1 MDQSAPTDFGFM
13 IDHMTTKDYG
23 GEGKGR
29 AVDVGEKKVRKR
41 SENGTLKQLFFWN
54 HEDFIIRS

>member
-13 IDHMTTKDYG
+13 IDHMTTKEY

-29 AVDVGEKKVRKR
+29 PLMWGKKSK
-41 SENGTLKQLFFWN
+41 TT
-54 HEDFIIRS
+54 

>member
-29 AVDVGEKKVRKR
+29 AVDVGEKK
-41 SENGTLKQLFFWN
+41 
-54 HEDFIIRS
+54 